1 MGVHRVIISSTVT
14 PFHSHLAPAGCLLRT
29 DHRLLYPGRNTPHF
43 HSSRLHSHSLGCG
56 FVPSRCSR
64 CSHSRW
70 FHYWRSRCCCCLL
83 SRRWDSPVELPYFP
97 LNSWNLE
104 PVRPNSEEQNS
115 MLCQSNVAED
125 GGHCFKSDFTFR
137 TFSSLPILSSL
148 VSPMGFDY
156 GSRRNNVS

>member
-1 MGVHRVIISSTVT
+1 MSVHRAIISSDVT

-56 FVPSRCSR
+56 FVPSRCSH
-64 CSHSRW
+64 CSHW
-70 FHYWRSRCCCCLL
+70 FHRSHYCHSRCCCCCWLL
-83 SRRWDSPVELPYFP
+83 WDSPVELPYSP
-97 LNSWNLE
+97 LSSWNLE
-104 PVRPNSEEQNS
+104 PVLPNSEEQKS

-156 GSRRNNVS
+156 GNKRNNVS